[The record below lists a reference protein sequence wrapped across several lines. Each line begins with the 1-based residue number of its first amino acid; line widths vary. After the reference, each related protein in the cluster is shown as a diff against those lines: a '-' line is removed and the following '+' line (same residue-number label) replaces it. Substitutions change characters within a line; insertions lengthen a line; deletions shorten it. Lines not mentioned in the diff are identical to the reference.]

1 MRYGHAAIAG
11 YVRSLLI
18 LLHLSL
24 FFCFSLSYLHAV
36 YVATLPLRP
45 LTSLQNLTLP
55 LPPSAPS
62 PESILVL
69 RRKLQETKQLNLALR
84 TTHAQNAAI
93 LSALTS
99 LFSPTRTN
107 KSTDIETSCTPSFK
121 FLNTDKLAR
130 SASSNPLTVHSEFAV
145 SNLPALRTLVDE
157 LRPKLENLRRGSVKV
172 DWESSREDRRA
183 YIEGRVRKIL
193 GEGAE
198 GEEVGGTRV
207 GLEEAVGLEKVV
219 EGLRRERNADEDG

>member
-1 MRYGHAAIAG
+1 M
-11 YVRSLLI
+11 
-18 LLHLSL
+18 
-24 FFCFSLSYLHAV
+24 
-36 YVATLPLRP
+36 ATLPLRP

-55 LPPSAPS
+55 LPPSAPT

-84 TTHAQNAAI
+84 TTQAQNAAI

-107 KSTDIETSCTPSFK
+107 NSTDIDTSSTPSFN

-157 LRPKLENLRRGSVKV
+157 LRPKLEDLRRGGVKV
-172 DWESSREDRRA
+172 DWESRRQERRA
-183 YIEGRVRKIL
+183 YIEGRVRKIV

-207 GLEEAVGLEKVV
+207 GLEEAVGLEKVL
-219 EGLRRERNADEDG
+219 EGLLRDRNAHEDGWVCLL